1 MKGTRAALRYAKAIL
16 NLAKENGKETEVNK
30 DMQLIVSTI
39 DQNSELQV
47 VLSSPIIKA
56 DAKRNVLS
64 ELFKNKI
71 SNITLG
77 MFNLLEENKRL
88 ELLSMIAKQYTII
101 YEYYKRIDVAKVT
114 TAVPLSKEL
123 EKKVLDKVV
132 ELTGNKATIEN
143 VVNPDLL
150 GGFVLR
156 VGDVQYDAS
165 ISNYLN
171 ELRKEFDHS
180 DYIPKI

>member
-16 NLAKENGKETEVNK
+16 NLSKETKKESKVNDDMLLVANTIQKNKDLQTMLNSPVIKLSLKENVLKGLFQDK
-30 DMQLIVSTI
+30 VSTI
-39 DQNSELQV
+39 
-47 VLSSPIIKA
+47 
-56 DAKRNVLS
+56 
-64 ELFKNKI
+64 
-71 SNITLG
+71 TLG
-77 MFNLLEENKRL
+77 LFHLLVENKRV
-88 ELLSMIAKQYTII
+88 ELLLMVAKKYTILFDF
-101 YEYYKRIDVAKVT
+101 YKHIDVAKVT
-114 TAVPLSKEL
+114 TAVPLTKEI
-123 EKKVLDKVV
+123 EDKVLEKVV

-143 VVNPDLL
+143 EVKPDIL

>member
-30 DMQLIVSTI
+30 DMQLIASTI

-47 VLSSPIIKA
+47 VLNSPIIKA
-56 DAKRNVLS
+56 DAKTNVLS

-101 YEYYKRIDVAKVT
+101 YEYFKRIDVAKVT

>member
-1 MKGTRAALRYAKAIL
+1 MKGTRAALRYAKAVL
-16 NLAKENGKETEVNK
+16 KLAKENGKETEVNK
-30 DMQLIVSTI
+30 DMILISETI
-39 DQNSELQV
+39 ENSKDLKTT
-47 VLSSPIIKA
+47 LNNPLIKME
-56 DAKRNVLS
+56 AKENVLV
-64 ELFKNKI
+64 ELFKKNVN
-71 SNITLG
+71 NITVG
-77 MFNLLEENKRL
+77 VFHLLKENKRL
-88 ELLSMIAKQYTII
+88 ELLQEIAKQYTLI
-101 YEYYKRIDVAKVT
+101 YDYYKHIEVAKVT
-114 TAVPLSKEL
+114 TAVPLTKEL
-123 EKKVLDKVV
+123 EEKVLKKVV

>member
-16 NLAKENGKETEVNK
+16 NLAKEQGKENEVNK
-30 DMQLIVSTI
+30 DMQFIASTI
-39 DQNSELQV
+39 EQNDELQV
-47 VLSSPIIKA
+47 VLNSPIIKA
-56 DAKRNVLS
+56 EAKQNVLS
-64 ELFKNKI
+64 ELFSKKV
-71 SNITLG
+71 SNLTLG
-77 MFNLLEENKRL
+77 LFNLLVENKRL
-88 ELLSMIAKQYTII
+88 EILLMVAKQYTII
-101 YEYYKRIDVAKVT
+101 YEYFKRIEVAKVT
-114 TAVPLSKEL
+114 TAVPLSEEL